1 MLIKEKS
8 TDTNAICRMN
18 SVYVNNY
25 CCFGLLLLIIIFR
38 GEFIII
44 IIFFRCSLLLSGEFT
59 MSSPKVTG
67 ISPKEGPP
75 RTKLTIRG
83 ENLGCNQSDLL
94 SVKICGIECLIYS
107 EWITPQKIIT
117 KSPNCMETGPVII
130 TTESGG
136 TGTSMIQFK
145 ALEQSIGLTTPS
157 GVWIDEQNIFPFDS
171 STTALVIPNND
182 GSSHT
187 KSMPMLKQQQNDILS
202 ESFNPAMYLV
212 ENHKNSS
219 FEQLKKEY
227 RIQFEK
233 NQSEPKNTLDS
244 NTFLKANIV
253 SIMDCLNALNAL
265 YLSFK
270 KDRQEFGSDLTVK
283 IDEYIKSANEEA
295 HAIFDNIIS
304 RKDDADSMRNA
315 LNVLQ
320 RYRFLFNLPSNIDK
334 SMQRKDY
341 DVVINDFFRA
351 KNLFSD
357 SSVNVF
363 RKVFLEVEQRIQSF
377 ILTLRELFKQC
388 ANNLEDNNIDE
399 LKKLIKYLSLLEE
412 NSDPAWDAILLIKQ
426 SLFDK
431 INQCRQQYLSS
442 SEVTNDSKTSSPS
455 TNNQDNPDQDNNPQK
470 PPQVLFIDKTSKLF
484 DRLFMDLFR
493 LGCAYLNGDLYNKN
507 SIEDLKR
514 KREIFEKDL
523 LTQSIKLLCNEYRNV
538 LLPEANNF
546 NYHTTSTNPTLKDH
560 MDQDFV
566 LWLPYCLRTAV
577 QCYSNLLKL
586 DFNLIHIQNSG
597 LLKPIQTFIFD
608 LRLYTLTCLF
618 THKSNDV
625 KNLYK
630 KEVWNIQFDDIYGVR
645 TNLPLQFETKV
656 IEILQLIRD
665 SVIQI
670 RTADEMDIF
679 TQINVKGLIKQLIQ
693 NLINSFLYAL
703 ERSAA
708 NPLSEQNRNITDD
721 NRSLIVLCN
730 CSYTAS
736 YVLPKLYEIF
746 EKYGY
751 PDMTQVIQ
759 LTQKKFKDLENKL
772 LDSFIERKRDDVI
785 GGIETSMRFFDE
797 NWFQEK
803 EMPKDVSYYIKETIL
818 NLIYVQSE
826 IYKITPQLVYKTM
839 LEILMATIIEIE
851 RLCTSYSKQLSDAAR
866 IQMLVD
872 INAIELVF
880 RKTGQEFHQQL
891 QPRIDNCRDLVC
903 QISDIQDQTIRKLI
917 DDVTNRFCQSMRL
930 QISCFNFNLDNGN
943 IINLMN

>member
-1 MLIKEKS
+1 MATL
-8 TDTNAICRMN
+8 A
-18 SVYVNNY
+18 
-25 CCFGLLLLIIIFR
+25 
-38 GEFIII
+38 
-44 IIFFRCSLLLSGEFT
+44 
-59 MSSPKVTG
+59 PKVTG

-83 ENLGCNQSDLL
+83 ENFGINQFDLI
-94 SVKICGIECLIYS
+94 SVKICDIECLIFS

-117 KSPNCMETGPVII
+117 KSPNCIETGPIII
-130 TTESGG
+130 TTKSGG
-136 TGTSMIQFK
+136 TGTSMIQFR
-145 ALEQSIGLTTPS
+145 ALEQPVGLTTPS
-157 GVWIDEQNIFPFDS
+157 GVWIDENNIFPFDS
-171 STTALVIPNND
+171 GCSTTALITND
-182 GSSHT
+182 GHT
-187 KSMPMLKQQQNDILS
+187 KVPMKSQQNDILS
-202 ESFNPAMYLV
+202 DSFNPSIYLV

-219 FEQLKKEY
+219 FEELKKEY
-227 RIQFEK
+227 KTQLEK
-233 NQSEPKNTLDS
+233 NRSEPENTLDS

-283 IDEYIKSANEEA
+283 IDDYIKSANDEA

-357 SSVNVF
+357 SSVSVF
-363 RKVFLEVEQRIQSF
+363 RKVFIEVEQRIQSF

-388 ANNLEDNNIDE
+388 ALNLEDNNIDE
-399 LKKLIKYLSLLEE
+399 LKKLIKYLSSLEE
-412 NSDPAWDAILLIKQ
+412 NADPAWDAILLIKQ

-431 INQCRQQYLSS
+431 INECRQQYLSS
-442 SEVTNDSKTSSPS
+442 QASNDSKTLPPS
-455 TNNQDNPDQDNNPQK
+455 NPDNSPQK
-470 PPQVLFIDKTSKLF
+470 PPQVLFIDKTSRLF
-484 DRLFMDLFR
+484 DRIFNDLFK
-493 LGCAYLNGDLYNKN
+493 LGCAYLNGDLYNKT
-507 SIEDLKR
+507 SMDDLKR

-523 LTQSIKLLCNEYRNV
+523 LAQSIKLLCNEYRNV
-538 LLPEANNF
+538 LLPDANSF
-546 NYHTTSTNPTLKDH
+546 NYTTNQTVKEI
-560 MDQDFV
+560 DQDFV
-566 LWLPYCLRTAV
+566 LWLPYCLRSAV

-586 DFNLIHIQNSG
+586 DFNLIHIQQNSG
-597 LLKPIQTFIFD
+597 LLKPMQTFIFD

-630 KEVWNIQFDDIYGVR
+630 KEVWNIEFDDIYGVR

-670 RTADEMDIF
+670 RTADEIDIF

-693 NLINSFLYAL
+693 SLINSFLYAL

-708 NPLSEQNRNITDD
+708 NPISSNRNITED

-746 EKYGY
+746 EKYSY
-751 PDMTQVIQ
+751 PDMAQVIQ
-759 LTQKKFKDLENKL
+759 LTQKKFKDLESKL
-772 LDSFIERKRDDVI
+772 LDTFIERKRDDVI

-839 LEILMATIIEIE
+839 FEILLATVIEIE
-851 RLCTSYSKQLSDAAR
+851 RLCASYSKQLSDAAR

-872 INAIELVF
+872 INAIEHVF
-880 RKTGQEFHQQL
+880 RKTGNDFHLQL
-891 QPRIDNCRDLVC
+891 QPRIDNCRDLC
-903 QISDIQDQTIRKLI
+903 QISIQDQTIRKLI
-917 DDVTNRFCQSMRL
+917 DDVTGRFCTSMRL
-930 QISCFNFNLDNGN
+930 QISCFNFNYDNGN
-943 IINLMN
+943 VNLMN